1 MARPVTKRPVPPP
14 APVRRVQ
21 APAAE
26 RVVCPRCGRFDARII
41 GRSESVPVVYLR
53 CDGCHLASVAG
64 A

>member
-1 MARPVTKRPVPPP
+1 MARNRTPRPP
-14 APVRRVQ
+14 APAPTRRVQ
-21 APAAE
+21 TPAAE

>member
-1 MARPVTKRPVPPP
+1 MARPVAKRLAPP
-14 APVRRVQ
+14 APPVRRPQ
-21 APAAE
+21 APAVD